1 MQESQKHVV
10 QETGRFL
17 LIVDGWQDM
26 ENPDIIVLEK
36 NMLQTY

>member
-1 MQESQKHVV
+1 MQESQKQTV

-17 LIVDGWQDM
+17 LTTDGWQDM
-26 ENPDIIVLEK
+26 EKPAIIVLEK

>member
-17 LIVDGWQDM
+17 LTTDGWQDM
-26 ENPDIIVLEK
+26 EKPDTIVLKK
-36 NMLQTY
+36 NMLQPH